1 MKSFPSRLIALIPA
15 LVAMCATSPVLPGVE
30 GFKFMSKFKRGPRI
44 DAAAE
49 AKKEEMF
56 GNRSELAM
64 HMPVVKKKNSL

>member
-1 MKSFPSRLIALIPA
+1 MKSSPSHLIALIA
-15 LVAMCATSPVLPGVE
+15 AVVVMGATTSPVPGVE

-56 GNRSELAM
+56 GNKSELAL
-64 HMPVVKKKNSL
+64 HMPAGIQLK